1 MAGTPFRVMVPI
13 IKSVADADT
22 GEIHH
27 HGIASDESLDI
38 QNDAVLQQMVS
49 KSYSYLAK
57 WGKFNWDHMPRDE
70 RLPAVDIGEVLGA
83 EWVSPKQAQ
92 ERFGVSIEKSGT
104 AVWGTVYPL
113 LDGIDNPPELVTA
126 HRMFRVGAR
135 LGYSLDG
142 FAVRKSNGDFDSI
155 LVNRVAICPQPIN
168 VNATCKRVVKSL
180 AGALEHIGISDEEL
194 PEMLQDLPDAPDLL
208 VAYEALRQPDDG
220 HVRISKAL
228 FGRLVHAVCGTRNHP
243 RLGGLAEALDKSML
257 EAGTGVDAEKYEGGR
272 ALQKE
277 NNGKRRRRK
286 KSALAAYSRKRREAP
301 KHEDA

>member
-38 QNDAVLQQMVS
+38 QNDRIAQQLIA
-49 KSYSYLAK
+49 KSYGYLSR
-57 WGKFNWDHMPRDE
+57 WGKFNWDHH
-70 RLPAVDIGEVLGA
+70 LVDIGEVMGA
-83 EWVSPKQAQ
+83 EYATPEQAR
-92 ERFGVSIEKSGT
+92 ERFGVAIEKGGT

-113 LDGIDNPPELVTA
+113 LEGIDNPPDLVTA
-126 HRMFRVGAR
+126 HRMFRSGAR

-142 FAVRKSNGDFDSI
+142 IAVRKSNGDFDGI
-155 LVNRVAICPQPIN
+155 FVNRVAICPQPIN

-194 PEMLQDLPDAPDLL
+194 PEMLQDLPEAPDLL

-277 NNGKRRRRK
+277 NNGQRRRRK

>member
-38 QNDAVLQQMVS
+38 QNDRIAQQLIA
-49 KSYSYLAK
+49 KSYGYLSR
-57 WGKFNWDHMPRDE
+57 WGKFNWDHHP
-70 RLPAVDIGEVLGA
+70 VDIGEVMGA
-83 EWVSPKQAQ
+83 EYATPEQAG
-92 ERFGVSIEKSGT
+92 ERFGVSIEKGGT

-113 LDGIDNPPELVTA
+113 LEGIDNPPDLVTA
-126 HRMFRVGAR
+126 HRMFRSGAR

-142 FAVRKSNGDFDSI
+142 IAVRKSNGDFDGI
-155 LVNRVAICPQPIN
+155 FVNRVAICPQPIN

-194 PEMLQDLPDAPDLL
+194 PEMLQDLPEAPDLL